1 MIAVYSVPVYGAE
14 SLLVINEDSYD
25 FSANIRGETTGGDL
39 YYVVYEGIGLFCANN
54 LGQRG
59 LQDVGDIGKVP
70 LDEVAIP
77 NENYLQQGVPAVL
90 GHTYVSLAQEGE
102 EGHVIV
108 FRIAAISDNYSSVQ
122 ILYLYEFVQLGQM
135 QPTDQVQPTYPF
147 SFPPVAIYLI
157 AFFLVIGV
165 VSTAARFISYR
176 RKGTT
181 LPPPYEPAR
190 NNQSTR
196 NQAMRIFEEAN
207 FIFKHEKKDD
217 SITIFGG
224 DSKPLCLVIHEHSMK
239 MPQVISNIPIPR
251 KMRTTDVR
259 IERKDGELLGEIH
272 EFPTGTMRLI
282 RKWKVFDQNFTYK
295 GVVCEKPKFMGNDWV
310 LQNVEDN
317 LLAVIE
323 GDRKKHNYEIV
334 TSDRSKQSIARC
346 TSLNE
351 DSYRVELMVS
361 SIDPFLVLNYVI
373 VLDLAKTAAII
384 SGAGRP

>member
-1 MIAVYSVPVYGAE
+1 MTKTVTIFQQTYAVNS
-14 SLLVINEDSYD
+14 
-25 FSANIRGETTGGDL
+25 TGGDL
-39 YYVVYEGIGLFCANN
+39 YYGVYEGIGGFWANN

-59 LQDVGDIGKVP
+59 IQDVGDIGEVP

-77 NENYLQQGVPAVL
+77 NENSQFGVPAVL

-108 FRIAAISDNYSSVQ
+108 FRVEAINDNYSSVQ
-122 ILYLYEFVQLGQM
+122 ILYLYESAQPGQM
-135 QPTDQVQPTYPF
+135 QPTDQVQPTYPS
-147 SFPPVAIYLI
+147 SFPLEAIYLI

-165 VSTAARFISYR
+165 LVIGVVSTAARVIAYR

-181 LPPPYEPAR
+181 LPPPYEPTY
-190 NNQSTR
+190 NNQSIR
-196 NQAMRIFEEAN
+196 SQAMSVFEKTN
-207 FIFKHEKKDD
+207 FIFKHEKKND
-217 SITIFGG
+217 SITVLGG

-239 MPQVISNIPIPR
+239 MPQIIGNIPIPR

-259 IERKDGELLGEIH
+259 IEGIDGELLGEIH

-282 RKWKVFDQNFTYK
+282 RKWKVFDQNGTYK

-361 SIDPFLVLNYVI
+361 SIDPFLVLSYVI

-384 SGAGRP
+384 SGAGRR